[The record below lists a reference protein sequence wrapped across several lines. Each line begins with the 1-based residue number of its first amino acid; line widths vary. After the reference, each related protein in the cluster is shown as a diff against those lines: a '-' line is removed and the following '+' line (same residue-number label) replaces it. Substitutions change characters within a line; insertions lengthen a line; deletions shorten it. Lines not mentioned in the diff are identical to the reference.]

1 MCTGM
6 VDPQYIIKAFLEGA
20 DGVLVSGCH
29 PGDCHYI
36 NGNYKARRRIKLLKE
51 ILPRFGIKEERLQLT
66 WIGASDGIIF
76 AEIMRALVA
85 RTKTLGPNEARL
97 KMVI

>member
-1 MCTGM
+1 
-6 VDPQYIIKAFLEGA
+6 VIKAFLEGA

-51 ILPRFGIKEERLQLT
+51 ILPGFGIDDRRLRLT
-66 WIGASDGIIF
+66 WIGASDGIQF
-76 AEIMRALVA
+76 ARIMNELVA
-85 RTKTLGPNEARL
+85 QIRDLGPLLPDLR
-97 KMVI
+97 MVI